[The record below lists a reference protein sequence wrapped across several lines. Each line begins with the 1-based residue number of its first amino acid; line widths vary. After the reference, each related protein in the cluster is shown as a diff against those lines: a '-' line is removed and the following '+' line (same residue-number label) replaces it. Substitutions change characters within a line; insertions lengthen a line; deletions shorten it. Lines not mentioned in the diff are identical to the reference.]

1 MYFDLEATRDRLTR
15 DLEIFKEQL
24 KTTRSFDRER
34 LEATIR
40 GTEMMLAAITKQTP
54 QAAE

>member
-24 KTTRSFDRER
+24 KTTRSFERER

>member
-1 MYFDLEATRDRLTR
+1 MYFDLKATRDRLTR

-24 KTTRSFDRER
+24 KTARSFDRER